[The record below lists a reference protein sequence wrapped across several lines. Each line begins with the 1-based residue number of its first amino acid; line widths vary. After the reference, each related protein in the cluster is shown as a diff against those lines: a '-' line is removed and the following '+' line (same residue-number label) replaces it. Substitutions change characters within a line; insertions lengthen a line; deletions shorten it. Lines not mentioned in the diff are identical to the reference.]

1 MVLTIGRGVS
11 SSPAREVMARSSMIQ
26 AREKSLVSVMS
37 MVSPRESSQDWTI
50 ALEYGFPALAEKILQ
65 VIPWERNSLSR
76 FTMVSMSSP
85 WVRPLDGG
93 PTRVPSKSN
102 PIQYWFMLV
111 VTFRVSRF
119 LCVPN

>member
-1 MVLTIGRGVS
+1 MVLTTGMGVS
-11 SSPAREVMARSSMIQ
+11 SVPAREVMARSSMIQ
-26 AREKSLVSVMS
+26 AREKSFLSVMS

-102 PIQYWFMLV
+102 PIQYWFIVYPLGFPVFM
-111 VTFRVSRF
+111 RS
-119 LCVPN
+119 